1 MPSLVRLS
9 PIKND
14 YLYMVTRPP
23 VSKVCNCSANLFFFY
38 SGLADSL
45 TMFAAGRVV
54 TGIGGAGMRS
64 LVSSLIV
71 RKSDNQP
78 SIQAFSQNMHRVL
91 RLLMSIDLVPLRDIA
106 GWRSWRKFNPTVNQ
120 ETCF

>member
-1 MPSLVRLS
+1 MPSLVRLF
-9 PIKND
+9 PFKND

-23 VSKVCNCSANLFFFY
+23 VSNVCSCSANLIFLY

-71 RKSDNQP
+71 RKSHNQGF
-78 SIQAFSQNMHRVL
+78 IQAFGQN
-91 RLLMSIDLVPLRDIA
+91 ICTKYFA
-106 GWRSWRKFNPTVNQ
+106 
-120 ETCF
+120 C